1 MYSSNSEI
9 LTLTFSVVLI
19 FVIMTV
25 VATLPF
31 YLLWNWIMPLF
42 GLPNLSI
49 IQSIGFLTLLNLLT
63 LPYTYKNNK

>member
-9 LTLTFSVVLI
+9 LALVFGIVMMFVVI
-19 FVIMTV
+19 VV